1 MSSVRDV
8 KSSKARHIMK
18 IKYFEDLAVLT
29 QRRARGI
36 IDYSKE
42 FKKLSRT
49 ELVSYVGHKVF
60 YFEGRAFLSVNFFFE
75 KRSLLR
81 AIFEWSLSFDR
92 SLELDS
98 FSGGCNNLRYSI
110 FSGKQLFYF

>member
-1 MSSVRDV
+1 MRDV

-18 IKYFEDLAVLT
+18 IKYFADLVVIT

-49 ELVSYVGHKVF
+49 ELVSYVGHKLF
-60 YFEGRAFLSVNFFFE
+60 YFEGRAFLSVNFFFK
-75 KRSLLR
+75 KRSFLR
-81 AIFEWSLSFDR
+81 ANFEGSLSFDR
-92 SLELDS
+92 SFELDS
-98 FSGGCNNLRYSI
+98 F
-110 FSGKQLFYF
+110 